1 MITSKAREQMRS
13 AFGFPFTSKKKVM
26 NAMGYSRHTEIRKYF
41 YGLQRVGQR
50 FFTDDV
56 IEKILEEVTYE
67 A

>member
-1 MITSKAREQMRS
+1 MTTSDARKQMRE

-26 NAMGYSRHTEIRKYF
+26 NAMGYSRYTEVRKYF
-41 YGLQRVGQR
+41 YGLQRMGQR

-56 IEKILEEVTYE
+56 IGRILEEVTYE